1 MTLNDI
7 LSIVVMFL
15 CGVLFGALIERR
27 INTK

>member
-15 CGVLFGALIERR
+15 CGVLFGALIERW
-27 INTK
+27 INIK

>member
-1 MTLNDI
+1 MTLNDA

-15 CGVLFGALIERR
+15 CGVMLGALIERL